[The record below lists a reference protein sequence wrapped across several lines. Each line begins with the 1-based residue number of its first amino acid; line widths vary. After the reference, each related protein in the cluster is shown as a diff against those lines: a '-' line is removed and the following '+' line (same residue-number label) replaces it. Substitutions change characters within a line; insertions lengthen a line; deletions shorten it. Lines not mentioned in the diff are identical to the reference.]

1 MINNFTRNMKKYYS
15 FLFLAVILISL
26 TIGSKPQ
33 FNKISTRVQNAVEYS
48 NDSKLTV
55 YVYLSDKGP
64 DAESFL
70 SNPLSLVTEKSLERR
85 KKVLPPDKLV
95 DITDVPLYAPYVN
108 LVSSKVTKVRHQLKW
123 FNCISVEATK
133 TQLLDIANYEF
144 VNYIDLV
151 ERYKI
156 SKSPET
162 IIESDNP
169 KISGNITDN
178 PLVDSLNYG
187 PSLRQDTM
195 IKVNRVHNNGVFGQ
209 GVIVANFDAGY
220 LNFNHEA
227 FTTYPMKIIRKKD
240 FQTGDTVTIASHSHG
255 QATLSL
261 VGGYKPGS
269 LISPAFASKF
279 ILCRTEVDP
288 TETPAEMD
296 NWAAAAQWV
305 DSLGADVIT
314 SSLGYLTFDAPY
326 TSYTW
331 QDMNG
336 NTLLIT
342 KAADYAVYKGIC
354 VSNSAG
360 NDGNNTSHNTLGG
373 PADGDSVITIG
384 ALNTDGTRASY
395 SSVGPTTDPPGRFK
409 PDVMTQG
416 TSNQVATQTGYS
428 TFGSGTSW
436 ACPMAAGVMA
446 CMLSAN
452 KNLTPIQIRGILRK
466 FASNNLNPNNLI
478 GWGTIDAEKSV
489 DSARKLDNSNPLISH
504 TQPFTSTTNTGI
516 ISLKAKIT
524 DNGIIRYT
532 RLNEAPRLYYRK
544 NTGSGWSAYTSANFT
559 TTNLDTFYF
568 QIPGSVL
575 GTTVQYYFAAQDI
588 ALPTP
593 KMATLPGGGSGINPP
608 GTTAPTTAF
617 QFVVGTTSITETGS
631 GLPKEFKLYTNYPNP
646 FNPSTEIKFDL
657 PKSTMVTLK
666 IYDING
672 RMIKELV
679 HQNLIA
685 GSYRTTFDAAGLS
698 SGVYFYQLLAGDF
711 KAQNKMLLVK

>member
-1 MINNFTRNMKKYYS
+1 MKKYYS
-15 FLFLAVILISL
+15 FLFLAAILISL
-26 TIGSKPQ
+26 TIGSKPHY
-33 FNKISTRVQNAVEYS
+33 NKISNRVQNAVEFS

-55 YVYLSDKGP
+55 YVFLSDKGP
-64 DAESFL
+64 NAESFL

-95 DITDVPLYAPYVN
+95 DITDVPLYAPYVYQ
-108 LVSSKVTKVRHQLKW
+108 VSSKVTKVRHQLKW

-133 TQLLDIANYEF
+133 SQLLDIANYDF

-151 ERYKI
+151 ERFKV

-162 IIESDNP
+162 IVESDNS
-169 KISGNITDN
+169 ILSGNINDN
-178 PLVDSLNYG
+178 PLADSLNYG

-195 IKVNRVHNNGVFGQ
+195 IKVNLVHNNGVYGQ
-209 GVIVANFDAGY
+209 GIIVANFDAGY
-220 LNFNHEA
+220 QNLNHEA

-240 FQTGDTVTIASHSHG
+240 FQTGDTVNLASHSHG

-269 LISPAFASKF
+269 LIGPAFGSKY

-296 NWAAAAQWV
+296 NWSAAAQWV

-314 SSLGYLTFDAPY
+314 SSLGYLTFDAGY

-342 KAADYAVYKGIC
+342 KAADLAVYKGII

-384 ALNTDGTRASY
+384 ALTTSGIRASY
-395 SSVGPTTDPPGRFK
+395 SSVGPTTDPPGRIK
-409 PDVMTQG
+409 PDLMAQG
-416 TSNQVATQTGYS
+416 TSNQVATSNGYS

-446 CMLSAN
+446 CVLSAN
-452 KNLTPIQIRGILRK
+452 KNLTPIQVRGILRK
-466 FASNNLNPNNLI
+466 FASNNSSPNNLI

-489 DSARKLDNSNPLISH
+489 DSARKLDNNNPIITH

-516 ISLKAKIT
+516 VTVKAKIT

-532 RLNEAPRLYYRK
+532 RTNEAPRLYYRK
-544 NTGSGWSAYTSANFT
+544 NTGSGWSTYTSVNFT

-588 ALPTP
+588 ALPAP
-593 KMATLPGGGSGINPP
+593 KMATLPAGGSGINPP
-608 GTTAPTTAF
+608 GTTAPASAF
-617 QFVVGTTSITETGS
+617 QYVVGTTSITETGS
-631 GLPKEFKLYTNYPNP
+631 DVPKEFKLYINYPNP
-646 FNPSTEIKFDL
+646 FNPTTEIKFDI
-657 PKSTMVTLK
+657 PKTAFVSLK
-666 IYDING
+666 VFDING
-672 RMIKELV
+672 RIIKELV
-679 HQNLIA
+679 NQNLIA
-685 GSYRTTFDAAGLS
+685 GSYRATFNAAGLS
-698 SGVYFYQLLAGDF
+698 SGIYFYQIIAGDF

>member
-1 MINNFTRNMKKYYS
+1 MKKYYS
-15 FLFLAVILISL
+15 FLLVVAVLISL
-26 TIGSKPQ
+26 SIGTKPQ
-33 FNKISTRVQNAVEYS
+33 YNKISDRIKNAVEYS
-48 NDSKLTV
+48 NDAKLTV
-55 YVYLSDKGP
+55 YIYFADKGP
-64 DAESFL
+64 DANMYL
-70 SNPLSLVTEKSLERR
+70 NNPLSLVTEKSLERR
-85 KKVLPPDKLV
+85 RKVLPPDKLV
-95 DITDVPLYAPYVN
+95 DITDVPLFAPYVN
-108 LVSSKVTKVRHQLKW
+108 QVSSKVLKVRHQLKW
-123 FNCISVEATK
+123 FNCLSVEATRN
-133 TQLLDIANYEF
+133 QLMEIANYEY

-151 ERYKI
+151 ERYKL
-156 SKSPET
+156 SKTPEV
-162 IIESDNP
+162 INDNDN
-169 KISGNITDN
+169 SGIKSRIYDN
-178 PLVDSLNYG
+178 PLLDSMNYG

-195 IKVNRVHNNGVFGQ
+195 IKVNRVHNNGVYGQ

-220 LNFNHEA
+220 QNLNHEA

-240 FQTGDTVTIASHSHG
+240 FQTGDTVTLASHSHG

-269 LISPAFASKF
+269 LISPAFASKY

-288 TETPAEMD
+288 TETPVEMD

-336 NTLLIT
+336 YTLLIT
-342 KAADYAVYKGIC
+342 RAADYAVYKGIC

-360 NDGNNTSHNTLGG
+360 NDGLNTSHNTLGG

-409 PDVMTQG
+409 PDVMSQG
-416 TSNQVATQTGYS
+416 TSNQVATSTGYS

-446 CMLSAN
+446 CVLSAN

-466 FASNNLNPNNLI
+466 FASNNTSPNNLI

-489 DSARKLDNSNPLISH
+489 DSARKLDNTNPVILH

-516 ISLKAKIT
+516 ITVKAKIT

-532 RLNEAPRLYYRK
+532 RSNEAPRIYYRK
-544 NTGSGWSAYTSANFT
+544 NTGSGWSAYTSANYT

-568 QIPGSVL
+568 QITGSTL

-593 KMATLPGGGSGINPP
+593 KMATLPAGGSGVNPP

-617 QFVVGTTSITETGS
+617 QYVVGTTSITEIGS
-631 GLPKEFKLYTNYPNP
+631 GLPKEFKLYNNYPNP

-657 PKSTMVTLK
+657 AKSSLVTLK
-666 IYDING
+666 VFDLNG
-672 RMIKELV
+672 RLIKELIN
-679 HQNLIA
+679 QNLIA
-685 GSYRTTFDAAGLS
+685 GSYRTKFEAAVLS
-698 SGVYFYQLLAGDF
+698 SGVYFYQLTAGDF